1 MSTFTI
7 DESVPILVDFAPAPG
22 VVRTA
27 LSSTDLAAQSEKALN
42 AAMNTIHGMARR
54 VSATINALSE
64 RPTKVEVEFGLKLD
78 AQAGALVA
86 QARTEA
92 GFNVTLTWERQ
103 QPRRLSRLPK
113 SH

>member
-7 DESVPILVDFAPAPG
+7 DESAPILVDFTPAPS

-27 LSSTDLAAQSEKALN
+27 LPPTDLAQQSEKALD

-54 VSATINALSE
+54 VSASINALSG
-64 RPTKVEVEFGLKLD
+64 RPTKVEVESGLKLD

-103 QPRRLSRLPK
+103 QPCRLPRLLK